1 MRVKNNTSSV
11 QQEELAKVIGK
22 NIKSLRTAAGMSQEE
37 LGKLIGGCS
46 KQDIYK
52 YENAIVKT
60 IKSSVIKRIAEIFNV
75 APSYLMGWEEE
86 LQETIKVDALSTE
99 EISLIEAIRS
109 MTDEEVKELSNFVD
123 YIISKRK

>member
-75 APSYLMGWEEE
+75 APAYLMGWEEE
-86 LQETIKVDALSTE
+86 LQETIKVDTLSTE
-99 EISLIEAIRS
+99 EISLVEAIRS